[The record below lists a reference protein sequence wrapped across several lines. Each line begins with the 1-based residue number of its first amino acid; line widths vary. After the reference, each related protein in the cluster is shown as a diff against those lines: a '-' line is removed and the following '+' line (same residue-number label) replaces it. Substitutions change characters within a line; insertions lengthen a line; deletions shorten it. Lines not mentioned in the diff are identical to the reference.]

1 MCAQLH
7 TWTQSLARKKL
18 LLDVGYMHNG
28 PRISGCVK
36 VRDPE
41 GSQEG
46 RPQLLWGADKNV
58 VFRAPVCP
66 RGKGSHRRL
75 WLGQQHCPV
84 PAGLQPC
91 GAWSKWSLVLSPLTC
106 VGHARRPALAAG
118 LQGEGIGHAMPW
130 LRVAPTGLR
139 EAAKPA
145 EPSASEWP
153 RGAGQGQGS
162 TSSLGGMLRSQ
173 APPLPVWDRQSPCS
187 PTHPLPPAPLRRKQK
202 ESQSPGPQD
211 RNNPEQT
218 TESLSLA
225 GTMPSR
231 SGRGA

>member
-1 MCAQLH
+1 MHRPPGLLYLVPTSPLPWSTRRGVLACVFAQLH

-118 LQGEGIGHAMPW
+118 IAGRGHRTRHA
-130 LRVAPTGLR
+130 LAESGSHRTQRSSKASRAFGVRVAQGC
-139 EAAKPA
+139 
-145 EPSASEWP
+145 
-153 RGAGQGQGS
+153 GA
-162 TSSLGGMLRSQ
+162 
-173 APPLPVWDRQSPCS
+173 
-187 PTHPLPPAPLRRKQK
+187 
-202 ESQSPGPQD
+202 
-211 RNNPEQT
+211 
-218 TESLSLA
+218 
-225 GTMPSR
+225 R
-231 SGRGA
+231 SG